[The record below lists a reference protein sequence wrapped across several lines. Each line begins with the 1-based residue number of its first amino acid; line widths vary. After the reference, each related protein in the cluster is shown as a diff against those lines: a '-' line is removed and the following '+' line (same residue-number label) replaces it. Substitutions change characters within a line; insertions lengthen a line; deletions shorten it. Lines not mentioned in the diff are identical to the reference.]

1 MAVLVR
7 ITSAKL
13 KKMMDSGQPVL
24 IIDTRSP
31 SAWRESNV
39 KLPGARR
46 IYVDNLEKHLDKLPR
61 DRQIIT
67 YCT

>member
-39 KLPGARR
+39 KLPGALR
-46 IYVDNLEKHLDKLPR
+46 IYVDNLEKHLDKLPH

>member
-1 MAVLVR
+1 MTRIAR
-7 ITSAKL
+7 ITPAQLRKRI
-13 KKMMDSGQPVL
+13 DSGQPVL
-24 IIDTRSP
+24 IIDTRSLE
-31 SAWRESNV
+31 AWKKSNV